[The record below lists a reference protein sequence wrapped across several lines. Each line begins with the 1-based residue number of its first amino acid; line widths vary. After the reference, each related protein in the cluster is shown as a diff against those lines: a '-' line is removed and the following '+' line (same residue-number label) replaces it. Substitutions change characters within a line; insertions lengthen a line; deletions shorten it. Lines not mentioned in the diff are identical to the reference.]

1 MVSCSQFV
9 LAAVTGSG
17 PAGTIYAAY
26 AAFDAQASPKVAPME
41 YMSMPHTRAQIR
53 RLIPKLDD
61 TLVSNLREPL
71 LTLVEDTSPGNH
83 DTLIA
88 ACDPQRYKG
97 LGVEKWEE
105 HGSCSENLVL
115 ALKELNE
122 KAGLKGAQAV
132 GADIIVEKVPAPLNL
147 FMNIPWNREGKLR
160 FEGPAGDKGDS
171 VTFKAERDV
180 IVVMSA
186 CPQDILAINGGQPTD
201 AHFIVEEP
209 GNKASTEEEPETK
222 ESTEE
227 APETKESTEKAPE
240 TKESTGEAPKTK
252 KLMEEEQS
260 EQPRDSVEEGEEK
273 HS

>member
-1 MVSCSQFV
+1 MF
-9 LAAVTGSG
+9 AAATGSG

-26 AAFDAQASPKVAPME
+26 TAFDSQGTPPPVAPME
-41 YMSMPHTRAQIR
+41 YMSMPHTRVRTQHLSPR
-53 RLIPKLDD
+53 LDD

-71 LTLVEDTSPGNH
+71 LTIVEDTSPGIH
-83 DTLIA
+83 DTLMA
-88 ACDPQRYKG
+88 ACDPQRYKD

-132 GADIIVEKVPAPLNL
+132 GADVIVEKVPAPLNL

-171 VTFKAERDV
+171 VTFRAERDV

-186 CPQDILAINGGQPTD
+186 CPQDVLAINGGQPTD
-201 AHFIVEEP
+201 AHFIVEAPE
-209 GNKASTEEEPETK
+209 KKESEEEPPSKKPED
-222 ESTEE
+222 SEE
-227 APETKESTEKAPE
+227 K
-240 TKESTGEAPKTK
+240 
-252 KLMEEEQS
+252 
-260 EQPRDSVEEGEEK
+260 GEEK
-273 HS
+273 QS